1 MALRTR
7 GSVSE
12 FLLACIFACI
22 LPETTSWGVGGSS
35 ASISPFRASAKHTAT
50 CSLVSS
56 LSLTQ
61 GSTAPWPLLVPN
73 ASSRA
78 HQVPVLAHE

>member
-1 MALRTR
+1 M
-7 GSVSE
+7 
-12 FLLACIFACI
+12 
-22 LPETTSWGVGGSS
+22 SWGVGGSS
-35 ASISPFRASAKHTAT
+35 ASISPFRASAKHVAT

-56 LSLTQ
+56 LHLTQ